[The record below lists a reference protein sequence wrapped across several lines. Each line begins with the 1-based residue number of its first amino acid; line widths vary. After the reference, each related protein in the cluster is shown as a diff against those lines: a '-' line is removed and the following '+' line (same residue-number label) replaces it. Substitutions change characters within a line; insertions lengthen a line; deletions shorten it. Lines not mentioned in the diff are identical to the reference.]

1 METIIAVNV
10 LNIVLSTAL
19 SQYERAY
26 KRKKM
31 MKWLKG
37 EMTMQELLWL
47 KRQPWFQRAFEKVKV
62 EPSKKDD

>member
-1 METIIAVNV
+1 METIVAINV

-31 MKWLKG
+31 IKWLKG